1 MTMMFR
7 GVRGATTVTENTAEA
22 ILSATRE
29 LLEAVIEANGI
40 EEDTVAS
47 VIFTTTPD
55 LNAVYPAQAARE
67 IGWRRTALMG
77 CQEIEAPDGL
87 PYCIRVLIHWNTSRS
102 LDEIRH
108 VYMRGAERLRRDL
121 YPDNKIVLNGRENN

>member
-22 ILSATRE
+22 ILDATRE
-29 LLEAVIEANGI
+29 LLLAVIEANGI
-40 EEDTVAS
+40 EEDYVAS

-67 IGWRRTALMG
+67 IGWRRAALMG
-77 CQEIEAPDGL
+77 CQEIDAQEGL
-87 PYCIRVLIHWNTSRS
+87 PRCIRVLVHWNTTRT

-121 YPDNKIVLNGRENN
+121 YPDNKIILDGKQ